1 MVALIAVSFGLAACG
16 DGSGSPGV
24 ASLGTTTTTTA
35 SSGSQGA
42 SNATNYADGV
52 AYAACMRTH
61 GVPNMPDPN
70 SQGNFLTIKGVL
82 NGVRGID
89 PNSPQYVSANKACVH
104 LLPNGGQMTPAEEQQ
119 ALAEGLK
126 YAQCIRSHGEPSFPD
141 PVGHGGGIQQS
152 LGHGINPNSPQ
163 FQAAQKACRSLQPG
177 GGG

>member
-1 MVALIAVSFGLAACG
+1 MVALIAVSLGLAACG

-24 ASLGTTTTTTA
+24 ASIGTTTTTTA
-35 SSGSQGA
+35 QSGSQGA

-52 AYAACMRTH
+52 AYAACMRNH

-70 SQGNFLTIKGVL
+70 SQGNFITIKGVL

-119 ALAEGLK
+119 VLAQALK
-126 YAQCIRSHGEPSFPD
+126 YSECIRSHGEPNFPD
-141 PVGHGGGIQQS
+141 PEGRGGAISQS
-152 LGHGINPNSPQ
+152 LGRINANSPQ